1 MFYRACLCVSL
12 LDCLLVW
19 CLPTWS
25 SESLIVGLHIYLHG
39 HCFIVYLFACLTWLI
54 SYLHECLLEW
64 LFSCMIVYLLACL
77 ISWLIP
83 KRRVCLLMNECLR
96 ACLLEWQ
103 CLWFLLTCTTINLLD
118 WLLTSLLTCMIACV
132 LVCPFPWLLAYILTT
147 IIATYSLSFWCSE
160 MTPVMALPT
169 GTSYENVLSQL
180 LT

>member
-25 SESLIVGLHIYLHG
+25 PESLIVGLHIYIHG
-39 HCFIVYLFACLTWLI
+39 LCFIVYLFACLTWLI
-54 SYLHECLLEW
+54 SYLHACLFEW

-77 ISWLIP
+77 IYWLIP

-118 WLLTSLLTCMIACV
+118 WLLTSLLHLRLKYIHDCLLECWFTCLLACLTACLLTCMIVCV
-132 LVCPFPWLLAYILTT
+132 LVFR
-147 IIATYSLSFWCSE
+147 
-160 MTPVMALPT
+160 
-169 GTSYENVLSQL
+169 VLDY
-180 LT
+180 